1 VDVKKLTLLA
11 VIAFLLFFAVTSP
24 DNAARIVQSIWDG
37 LVHIANGIGEFIQR
51 LSGNSSSA

>member
-1 VDVKKLTLLA
+1 